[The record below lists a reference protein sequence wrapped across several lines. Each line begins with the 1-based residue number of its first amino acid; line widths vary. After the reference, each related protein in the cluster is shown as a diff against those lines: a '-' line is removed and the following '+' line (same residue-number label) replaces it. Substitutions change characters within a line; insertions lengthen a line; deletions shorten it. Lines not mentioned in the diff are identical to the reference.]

1 MPIAHRIGGTL
12 TVDGVPITQA
22 TDDGYTVKVTRPDGT
37 EYVPV
42 GPQAA
47 DGLNSFD
54 KYIKNIPVLHE
65 THQPDGAAPTVTDPV
80 TGEIITPG
88 ETAVIHVYHS
98 GEELYFQSHAGLEF
112 IVGEEGSLPTVKD
125 LDVRTCEA
133 GNGDID
139 EDGMITP
146 GDAQNAYRHF
156 RRLITLDDCP
166 QVHADVD
173 GDGMITPADAQCIY
187 RYFRHLSSCLAP

>member
-12 TVDGVPITQA
+12 TVDNLPITQT
-22 TDDGYTVKVTRPDGT
+22 TDTGYEIKVTKPDGT
-37 EYVPV
+37 EYVSV
-42 GPQAA
+42 GPKDV

-54 KYIKNIPVLHE
+54 KYIKNIPILHE
-65 THQPDGAAPTVTDPV
+65 THQSGGAAPTVKDPD

-88 ETAVIHVYHS
+88 ETAVIHVYHL

-112 IVGEEGSLPTVKD
+112 PVGEEGSLPTEID
-125 LDVRTCEA
+125 LDVRTCEP
-133 GNGDID
+133 GTGDID
-139 EDGMITP
+139 EDSMITP

-173 GDGMITPADAQCIY
+173 GDGSITPADAQCIY